1 MFQDEHRFWER
12 MRKIILGNAV
22 NTGIDNAELASG
34 LRTLRT
40 VSLIVLLLINAL
52 WLALLSTLYFHI
64 NVQLAKHNIYGLIA
78 GVVYGLV
85 LGVQLLGMTVHRIQ
99 STFMWFGRT
108 IFGKDLPVWVHQRTG
123 N

>member
-1 MFQDEHRFWER
+1 
-12 MRKIILGNAV
+12 MRRVVLGSTV
-22 NTGIDNAELASG
+22 NTGLGSTELAAG

-40 VSLIVLLLINAL
+40 LSLFGLLFLNAL
-52 WLALLSTLYFHI
+52 WLILLSMLYFHI
-64 NVQLAKHNIYGLIA
+64 NVHLAKHNIYGLIA

-85 LGVQLLGMTVHRIQ
+85 LAVQLLDMTVHRIQ

-108 IFGKDLPVWVHQRTG
+108 IFGENLPVWVHQRTG